1 MSDFTYCIHSAKE
14 LSLLY
19 ENNLNKIATM
29 RTKQLLLSLLFLS
42 GIINAQVNYYFEQ
55 FTNSYENLEDPIS
68 LTGGMIWDDPEFT
81 IPVDIDFNFFNNQYT
96 YETGLGAD
104 LYLISPLDTPYNLNE
119 GYHNLGIMPMSADL
133 ADRAYNDDLDNEYE
147 PGGLS
152 PVSYK
157 VIGEEGSHILK
168 IEWNNV
174 GFLENESNSYYMNF
188 QLWLYEGSDM
198 VEVHYGPSNVPDEFF
213 SWEESITGMGHF
225 EYDFDGSYVNV
236 ETKGFI
242 IVESNVPGDY
252 ELININRSQSYEIQW
267 DWDVYEAIYDFQNP
281 NYALTSVPENGTV
294 FRFYPEYAIIGMDE
308 IESVIKMHPN
318 PATDVLYL
326 ENDEQVLT
334 KYQIVSLDGRILKTG
349 TSSEQKIQLDISDL
363 NTGLYFVRGTKNG
376 AQFTK
381 TISKI

>member
-96 YETGLGAD
+96 HETGLGAD

-147 PGGLS
+147 PGGA
-152 PVSYK
+152 VSCF
-157 VIGEEGSHILK
+157 IQ
-168 IEWNNV
+168 
-174 GFLENESNSYYMNF
+174 SNWRRRKSY
-188 QLWLYEGSDM
+188 S
-198 VEVHYGPSNVPDEFF
+198 
-213 SWEESITGMGHF
+213 
-225 EYDFDGSYVNV
+225 
-236 ETKGFI
+236 
-242 IVESNVPGDY
+242 
-252 ELININRSQSYEIQW
+252 
-267 DWDVYEAIYDFQNP
+267 
-281 NYALTSVPENGTV
+281 
-294 FRFYPEYAIIGMDE
+294 
-308 IESVIKMHPN
+308 
-318 PATDVLYL
+318 
-326 ENDEQVLT
+326 
-334 KYQIVSLDGRILKTG
+334 
-349 TSSEQKIQLDISDL
+349 
-363 NTGLYFVRGTKNG
+363 
-376 AQFTK
+376 
-381 TISKI
+381 